1 MLQFKKAEDRANS
14 LKTIGTLATFVG
26 QGGNYELA
34 STKNFKGTLDANGN
48 RVLKKVSIK
57 LINKE
62 GEIAWVNCSTPVG
75 NYLREASS
83 SEELKERLAELG
95 SLPILE
101 LPQLER
107 DENSPN
113 FGKPIMVIDEE
124 TGEEKPLILYSISFT
139 GATDMSTTRVNI
151 TDAMLK
157 KEIASRA
164 INFEDLIAM

>member
-26 QGGNYELA
+26 QGGTYELA
-34 STKNFKGTLDANGN
+34 STKNFKGTIDADGN
-48 RVLKKVSIK
+48 KILKKVSIK
-57 LINKE
+57 LIDKA
-62 GEIAWVNCSTPVG
+62 GDDVYVNCSGPVG
-75 NYLREASS
+75 AYLRESASA
-83 SEELKERLAELG
+83 EELKIRLAELG

-113 FGKPIMVIDEE
+113 FGNPIMVIDKE
-124 TGEEKPLILYSISFT
+124 TQELVPLILYSISFA
-139 GATDMSTTRVNI
+139 GGSDMSATRIAI

-164 INFEDLIAM
+164 INFEDLVAM

>member
-14 LKTIGTLATFVG
+14 LLTIGTVASFTG

-34 STKNFKGTLDANGN
+34 SEKNFKGTTDTEGN
-48 RVLKKVSIK
+48 KILKKVSIK
-57 LINKE
+57 LTNKD
-62 GEIAWVNCSTPVG
+62 GDYQYVNCSSPVG
-75 NYLREASS
+75 AYLRESASA
-83 SEELKERLAELG
+83 EELKIRLAELG

-113 FGKPIMVIDEE
+113 FGQPIMVIDKE
-124 TGEEKPLILYSISFT
+124 TGEEIPLVLYSISYA
-139 GATDMSTTRVNI
+139 GGKDMSATRTII

-164 INFEDLIAM
+164 INFEDLVAM